1 MANVT
6 ITATRLR
13 NMITKNA
20 HADDNLEF
28 TLKNVREQRTTIG
41 VRGDVTNTCHDVA
54 VAIDTVDTTDL
65 TQAIT
70 PSDLIGGAYK
80 YRVFARSTGD
90 TIKEGAAE
98 TIYDLVET
106 TRAALQ
112 LPPLAPV
119 KKRFR

>member
-20 HADDNLEF
+20 HADDDLEF
-28 TLKNVREQRTTIG
+28 TLKNVRDQRTTIG
-41 VRGDVTNTCHDVA
+41 VRGAVINTRHDVA
-54 VAIDTVDTTDL
+54 VEIDTVDTTDL
-65 TQAIT
+65 TQATT

-80 YRVFARSTGD
+80 YRVVTRSTGD

-119 KKRFR
+119 EKRFR